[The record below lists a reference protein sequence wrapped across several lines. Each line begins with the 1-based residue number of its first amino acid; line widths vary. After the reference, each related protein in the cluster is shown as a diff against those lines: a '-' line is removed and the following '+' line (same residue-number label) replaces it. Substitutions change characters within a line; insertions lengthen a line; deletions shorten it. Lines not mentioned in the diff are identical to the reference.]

1 MYRFSRRG
9 EIADVSDTEGVVK
22 YTLDYRASALPGDA
36 DIDGLFDWFSRCRQR
51 RLIGRDPERYDGYAY
66 GNISVRAARG
76 FVISATQSGG
86 EPALAADRLA
96 WVEDF
101 DIAANRLRAGGPARP
116 SSEAMTHGQVYRA
129 LPAVGAV
136 IHVHSPLLWRLATRL
151 GIPVTPP
158 SAAYGTPAMATAVE
172 RLLRADT
179 TPTGLF
185 AMGGHEDGVVAYAAT
200 IDAAGRHLFTAL
212 DRAEALAG

>member
-1 MYRFSRRG
+1 M
-9 EIADVSDTEGVVK
+9 SDAEGVVK
-22 YTLDYRASALPGDA
+22 YTLDYRASALPGDT
-36 DIDGLFDWFSRCRQR
+36 DLDGLFRWFLRCRQR
-51 RLIGRDPERYDGYAY
+51 GLIGRDPARYDGYAF
-66 GNISVRAARG
+66 GNISVRAPRG

-86 EPALAADRLA
+86 EPALSAERLA

-136 IHVHSPLLWRLATRL
+136 IHVHSPQLWRHAARL

-179 TPTGLF
+179 RPAGLF
-185 AMGGHEDGVVAYAAT
+185 AMGGHEDGIVAYAAT
-200 IDAAGRHLFTAL
+200 VDAAGRHLVAAL
-212 DRAEALAG
+212 DRAEAPAG